1 MSDVGAKAGETRPD
15 VRRVLGAYDLSEA
28 SVTPITMG
36 LINETFRVDTREGS
50 FALQRLHPAF
60 AGELNEDLDAITAR
74 VAEAGLLT
82 PRLLRTR
89 DGAAFVEDEGRAWRM
104 ITWLDGEA
112 FHSTD
117 GPEKLASAGR
127 LVARFHGALVGLDHK
142 FAFSR
147 PGAHDTAAHRKR
159 LMERAKKPHPR
170 SDALGPLASAITG
183 YPLPKLPELPLRII
197 HGDLKFSNILFRGD
211 EAVALVDLDTL
222 QWGSVVV
229 ELGDAFRSWCNPLGE
244 DTEEPAFRRDL
255 YDAAVGGY
263 LEAAGA
269 WLSEAERTALP
280 LGPERIAFELSTRFC
295 LDAFEESYFRWDDTR
310 FASASEHNEMRAR
323 AQFFL
328 AKSAAQ
334 QLR

>member
-1 MSDVGAKAGETRPD
+1 MSVDETADMGAD
-15 VRRVLGAYDLSEA
+15 VRRALGAYDLNDVRA
-28 SVTPITMG
+28 TPITMG
-36 LINETFRVDTREGS
+36 LINETFRIDAREGS
-50 FALQRLHPAF
+50 YALQRLHPAF
-60 AGELNEDLDAITAR
+60 AGKLNEDLDAITAR

-104 ITWLDGEA
+104 ITWLEGEA

-117 GPEKLASAGR
+117 GPKKLASAGR
-127 LVARFHGALVGLDHK
+127 LAARFHGALVGMEHE

-147 PGAHDTAAHRKR
+147 PGAHDTRAHRAR
-159 LMERAKKPHPR
+159 LAERAKKPHPR
-170 SDALGPLASAITG
+170 SDVLVPLANAITG
-183 YPLPKLPELPLRII
+183 YPLPTMPALPERII

-244 DTEEPAFRRDL
+244 DTTEPPFRRDL

-263 LEAAGA
+263 LEAAGP
-269 WLSEAERTALP
+269 WLSDSEQAALP
-280 LGPERIAFELSTRFC
+280 LGPERIALELSSRFA
-295 LDAFEESYFRWDDTR
+295 LDAFEESYFRWDKER
-310 FASASEHNEMRAR
+310 FASASLHNEARAR